1 MSKLAEQIA
10 QAKSSIRKIKRAA
23 PWLYYEYHA
32 MKDAEAAVREARV
45 RLKKCRAN
53 WKRMGK

>member
-1 MSKLAEQIA
+1 MSNLAEQIA
-10 QAKSSIRKIKRAA
+10 FAKSSIRKIKRSA

-32 MKDAEAAVREARV
+32 MKDAEAAVREAKA

-53 WKRMGK
+53 WKRLGK